1 MLRFKQHITEQVKT
15 KKVFIDHLDKMKP
28 LKFLEF
34 AKKLDKEFGGVLSKE
49 KISITEKI
57 DGSALRVGQDAN
69 GNSFIESS
77 MSASMFNVGDFE
89 ARDIS
94 KGYSGEIG
102 KKFDNILKEFKNDK
116 QFQSVLK
123 KYNTNGIKVIG
134 EILYVPM
141 GIDEVD
147 KIKFIRISYDKKKLG
162 TLLTFVPFE
171 VIDGEGNVHPKQ
183 ADVISDLY
191 KISNDTRKIL
201 KPTIHIDK
209 DINIAMELKDFDLAI
224 TKQYENLED
233 LLTSRKKVDKEL
245 KAAVIEEIGKYQKQI
260 TSKILTYIKSGSLGP
275 DYEGIVIKMN
285 DGSIIKIV
293 TDVFKAGSFQKK

>member
-1 MLRFKQHITEQVKT
+1 MLRFRQHITEQVKT

-94 KGYSGEIG
+94 KGYTGEIG
-102 KKFDNILKEFKNDK
+102 RKFDTILKEFKNDK

-171 VIDGEGNVHPKQ
+171 VIDGQGNTHPNQ
-183 ADVISDLY
+183 TEVISELY

-224 TKQYENLED
+224 TKRYENLED

-260 TSKILTYIKSGSLGP
+260 ASKILTYVKSGSLGP

-285 DGSIIKIV
+285 DSSVIKIV
-293 TDVFKAGSFQKK
+293 TDTFKAGSFQKK